1 MRKIITI
8 VLMSIAVLAA
18 PIAQAQFR
26 VGVKLGANV
35 SKSSADID
43 KLKFDGSAITNF
55 TGGVTAE
62 WIIAAGFGFDVSAM
76 YTAKGTEYVIGE
88 NLGGALN
95 NLAGVVLTNEVHY
108 IEVPL
113 NLKYKLQ
120 IPAVKKIFAP
130 YVYLGP
136 SFAFKVGES
145 IEIGDK
151 NLSSNEVDNSSIDYA
166 FNLGLGF
173 EVIQHINL
181 SVQYGWGLN
190 SSSDFNFLN
199 KIIDETS
206 VRSGAWT
213 VTLGWIF

>member
-35 SKSSADID
+35 SKASADID